1 MSKGKSIF
9 YLTATIVFLVSAFTI
24 FEFRV
29 DGSLMGRLWQFVR
42 GNQVDYEGLRI
53 TLPRYW
59 LAFHRAGDLML
70 VHMAGDSSVKVIFMT
85 TLLND
90 PGKWEQ
96 VRPSW
101 VESRNEKF
109 GSEGYEPTTIP
120 TILVLGQPSTCLG
133 FAPKN
138 DMGKREIVCAIAEG
152 HMLVTFSGHESDQ
165 LTFTSIMGSVQ
176 TISGAP

>member
-1 MSKGKSIF
+1 MPIEGRGALTARKEQSRRMSKGKSIF

-96 VRPSW
+96 VRPI
-101 VESRNEKF
+101 F
-109 GSEGYEPTTIP
+109 GSSPEM
-120 TILVLGQPSTCLG
+120 
-133 FAPKN
+133 KN
-138 DMGKREIVCAIAEG
+138 
-152 HMLVTFSGHESDQ
+152 SGRKDTSPQ
-165 LTFTSIMGSVQ
+165 LF
-176 TISGAP
+176 